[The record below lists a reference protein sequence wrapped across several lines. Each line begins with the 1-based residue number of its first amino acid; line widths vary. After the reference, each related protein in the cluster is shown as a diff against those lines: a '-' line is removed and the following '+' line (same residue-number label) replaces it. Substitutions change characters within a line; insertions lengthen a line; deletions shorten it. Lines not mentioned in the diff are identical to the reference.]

1 MIKIAI
7 IGASYLQLPLIRKA
21 KDRGMQT
28 HVFAWAANDAGE
40 QEADFFYPISITKK
54 DEILKKCREIGISG
68 ICSIASD
75 LAMAAV
81 NYVAAEMGL
90 VGNSMS
96 CMLASTNKYKMRERF
111 QQMGDPSVRYM
122 LVKDNNEW
130 KDIDLSL
137 PVIVKPV
144 DRSGSRGVTKV
155 SRMDGLE
162 PAVYGA
168 FEQGFK
174 REALIEEYI
183 EGDEYS
189 IETISWKGEHNIL
202 AVTKK
207 YTTNSPSFIEVA
219 HMEPAQMDVRLTERV
234 KSIVVHALNS
244 LEIQYGASHTEI
256 KITKDN
262 DVKIVE
268 IGGRMGGDCIG
279 SDLVCLSTGVDFV
292 DAVLDVAIGI
302 CPVCEKKYDRAAAV
316 RYIFNRDDMAVAE
329 KVKKEHPEYVIRE
342 EIQEIDGRT
351 ISDSS
356 NRYGYILLCAE
367 MTDQLIPYMPYE
379 L

>member
-155 SRMDGLE
+155 SRMDELE

-256 KITKDN
+256 KITKD
-262 DVKIVE
+262 
-268 IGGRMGGDCIG
+268 
-279 SDLVCLSTGVDFV
+279 
-292 DAVLDVAIGI
+292 
-302 CPVCEKKYDRAAAV
+302 
-316 RYIFNRDDMAVAE
+316 
-329 KVKKEHPEYVIRE
+329 
-342 EIQEIDGRT
+342 
-351 ISDSS
+351 
-356 NRYGYILLCAE
+356 ILN
-367 MTDQLIPYMPYE
+367 TD
-379 L
+379 

>member
-155 SRMDGLE
+155 SRMDELE

-302 CPVCEKKYDRAAAV
+302 CPVCEK
-316 RYIFNRDDMAVAE
+316 N
-329 KVKKEHPEYVIRE
+329 
-342 EIQEIDGRT
+342 
-351 ISDSS
+351 
-356 NRYGYILLCAE
+356 
-367 MTDQLIPYMPYE
+367 MTGLQL
-379 L
+379 